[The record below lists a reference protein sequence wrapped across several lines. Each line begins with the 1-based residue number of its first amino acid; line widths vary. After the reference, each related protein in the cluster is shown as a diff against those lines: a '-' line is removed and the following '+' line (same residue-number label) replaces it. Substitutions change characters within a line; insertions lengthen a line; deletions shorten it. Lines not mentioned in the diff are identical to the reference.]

1 MKGLASNVNNALT
14 DYKSTIHIKK
24 RDVLAAARSAVD
36 RASTDDI
43 TVDQKITNNKNSQEE
58 ADQHNVFRLAAIG
71 VNEGI
76 ADGVTNIVGR
86 DIINPI
92 LVMTDGSYLKS
103 VDQYHIHQLFTAITE
118 GAERSKSTNIRR
130 QFVNIAG
137 KVFNWRET
145 VVTNIEQ
152 MAAMAAKLL
161 GYSVQVHSY
170 LRAVVIL
177 SNTEWAAQQTW
188 GAEISVA
195 HRKIVSKYG
204 LNHSHHTESIR
215 DIL

>member
-1 MKGLASNVNNALT
+1 M
-14 DYKSTIHIKK
+14 
-24 RDVLAAARSAVD
+24 
-36 RASTDDI
+36 
-43 TVDQKITNNKNSQEE
+43 
-58 ADQHNVFRLAAIG
+58 
-71 VNEGI
+71 
-76 ADGVTNIVGR
+76 
-86 DIINPI
+86 
-92 LVMTDGSYLKS
+92 
-103 VDQYHIHQLFTAITE
+103 DQYQINKIFTAIKE
-118 GAERSKSTNIRR
+118 GVEQPELSNIRR
-130 QFVNIAG
+130 KFVNIAG
-137 KVFNWRET
+137 KIFNWRET
-145 VVTNIEQ
+145 VVTNVKQ